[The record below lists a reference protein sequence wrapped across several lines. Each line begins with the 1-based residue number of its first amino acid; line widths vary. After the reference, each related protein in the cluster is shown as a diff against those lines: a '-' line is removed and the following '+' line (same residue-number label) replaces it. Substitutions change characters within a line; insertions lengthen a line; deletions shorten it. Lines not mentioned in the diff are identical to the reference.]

1 MTVYAYIRVSTENQE
16 LANQKLAIL
25 EYAQRNK
32 IQIDEFFEVQVSSR
46 RSMRDR
52 LLEELISRTTK
63 GDVLI
68 VTELSRLGRSI
79 SQILVLTND
88 LLQKEVRLISLKESI
103 DLTQKNPDIR
113 TKVLITLFGLFAE
126 IERDLISQR
135 TKEGVAQA
143 KAQGKK
149 PGRKKGVRVTSKL
162 DGKEDTILDL
172 WQKNIPLSNIARILG
187 VHRGTVAHFIK
198 SRNINLPE
206 R

>member
-1 MTVYAYIRVSTENQE
+1 MTVFAYIRVSKENQE

-25 EYAQRNK
+25 EYAHRHK
-32 IQIDEFFEVQVSSR
+32 IQIDEFFEIQASSR

-52 LLEELISRTTK
+52 MLEELIARTTK
-63 GDVLI
+63 GDMLI

-79 SQILVLTND
+79 SQILLLTHN

-103 DLTQKNPDIR
+103 DLTKDTADIR
-113 TKVLITLFGLFAE
+113 SKVLITLFGLFAE

-143 KAQGKK
+143 KTQGKK

-162 DGKEDTILDL
+162 DGQEETILDL
-172 WQKNIPLSNIARILG
+172 WQKNIPLSNIARILE
-187 VHRGTVAHFIK
+187 VDRGTVVHFIK
-198 SRNINLPE
+198 SRNILLPE